1 LTLSPPREISRT
13 AVNQLA
19 LPYKSGFPFYATG
32 VGICYIQQMAAAA
45 ATFFFFFARLIHSL
59 KGEQQQL
66 KRPSFS
72 LSKLMEYRNLIL
84 VTDAVLSTTIWLP
97 IDLTLVHYWIFIFIN
112 RTLDDCCTKVY
123 RHRTGR

>member
-1 LTLSPPREISRT
+1 
-13 AVNQLA
+13 
-19 LPYKSGFPFYATG
+19 
-32 VGICYIQQMAAAA
+32 MAAAA

-84 VTDAVLSTTIWLP
+84 AADAVLSTTIWLP
-97 IDLTLVHYWIFIFIN
+97 IDLTLLH
-112 RTLDDCCTKVY
+112 K
-123 RHRTGR
+123 